1 MLVLKGIR
9 GDSPVYVYTIV
20 LLVLTALVSSHAFA
34 FPVEI
39 ESTSALRG
47 AYGNSGE
54 HVVIRLSSGQLREPI
69 VFAGIPNPDV
79 WKRAQSIT
87 VFTPKDLASFTVHDL
102 IAGEPSVISVSAD
115 SKGASVSIIQ
125 YSSDTSKANSSSI
138 DMVILVPND
147 PTIRDYAERI
157 AALHEEEQELKVR
170 VVSIDEIKQYPKAI
184 LPEDVKSYI
193 CKESRLYNGLFDSVV
208 EEYNYDLALRL
219 MSFAKSLV
227 DEGVKYLLII
237 GGARDIPPIYYCSP
251 TLDELVGNLEA
262 IVPTD
267 YYYADPD
274 MDGVAE
280 LAVGRIP
287 FTDSLSLSMYYSALE
302 EWVNGGDWQNLALVS
317 GGATFLTTLF
327 VGEAAAL
334 TAANKLAELG
344 VDVDALLLSQGNY
357 EGVSL
362 KGYVGRYGI
371 YYIVAHGTGNSLL
384 DYVPGGV
391 WNYDTELKLYS
402 SEVVYAAKPGVYVL
416 PSCRDGYWDTDL
428 VPPTFKPPSL
438 AQALLARRAAIAY
451 IGFARVAIEV
461 IDAISLS
468 GGRLTLGLA
477 GADKLLQLF
486 IENLEASD
494 TLGEAWA
501 KALSSYNL
509 LPSSSYVLFLTR
521 GEEKLGDLVVREAVL
536 LGDPAAPN
544 PWKRTAQKTSYVSL
558 SVDNGVVIGARAV
571 IQVLARYTTGTL
583 YAVKP
588 VNDTVRVE
596 FKGACPTSVSVSA
609 IRRVLGYFLVD
620 VYPLESEIV
629 QNSVNSCALEISVK
643 PGIPGLLRIVA
654 SVNNTVESFYI
665 VAAGAYADNG
675 IVKLY
680 GLDVLSVAGDEP
692 LLIKLDNKTL
702 DVISGAETAA
712 IIPVHGT
719 GILRVEP
726 AYNYASILGG
736 KLVAS
741 DYEKLLPL
749 FTVEVTNPLHSAEK
763 VMYAGGEVC
772 GSQVNGYDSSNT
784 SYRPLLGERYASVA
798 VIALASVMTVLI
810 FAVKLRRMEYV

>member
-1 MLVLKGIR
+1 VY
-9 GDSPVYVYTIV
+9 SP
-20 LLVLTALVSSHAFA
+20 
-34 FPVEI
+34 P
-39 ESTSALRG
+39 
-47 AYGNSGE
+47 
-54 HVVIRLSSGQLREPI
+54 GQLREPI
-69 VFAGIPNPDV
+69 VFAGIPDPDV
-79 WKRAQSIT
+79 WRRAQSIT
-87 VFTPKDLASFTVHDL
+87 VFTPKNLAGFTVRDI
-102 IAGEPSVISVSAD
+102 IAGKPSIISVSVG
-115 SKGASVSIIQ
+115 SKEASVSIVQ
-125 YSSDTSKANSSSI
+125 YSGGEPNVNSTGT
-138 DMVILVPND
+138 DMVILVPDD
-147 PTIRDYAERI
+147 PIVKDYAERI
-157 AALHEEEQELKVR
+157 AALHEERQGLKVE
-170 VVSIDEIKQYPKAI
+170 VVSISEVKQYPRAT
-184 LPEDVKSYI
+184 LPEDEKLYM
-193 CKESRLYNGLFDSVV
+193 CKENHLYSGLFDSIVKG
-208 EEYNYDLALRL
+208 YSYDLALRL
-219 MSFAKSLV
+219 ISFAKSLA

-251 TLDELVGNLEA
+251 TLSELVDDLEA
-262 IVPTD
+262 IIPTD

-302 EWVNGGDWQNLALVS
+302 EWSRGGDWQNLALVS

-334 TAANKLAELG
+334 IAANKLAELG
-344 VDVDALLLSQGNY
+344 VNVDALLLSQGNY

-451 IGFARVAIEV
+451 VGFARVAIEV

-521 GEEKLGDLVVREAVL
+521 GEERLGDLVVREAVF

-544 PWKRTAQKTSYVSL
+544 PWKKTAQKASYVSL

-588 VNDTVRVE
+588 INDTVRVE
-596 FKGACPTSVSVSA
+596 FEGACPTSVSVSA

-629 QNSVNSCALEISVK
+629 QNSENSCALEISVK

-665 VAAGAYADNG
+665 VAAGAYADND

-702 DVISGAETAA
+702 DVVGGAKTAA
-712 IIPVHGT
+712 IIPVRGT
-719 GILRVEP
+719 GLLRVEP

-741 DYEKLLPL
+741 DYEKLLSL
-749 FTVEVTNPLHSAEK
+749 FTVEVTSPLHSAEK
-763 VMYAGGEVC
+763 VVYAGGGVC
-772 GSQVNGYDSSNT
+772 DSHVDGYDSSNT